1 MGQMGKKVHKKSE
14 FMHKMHPGFSF
25 LQLVIVIAIMAIV
38 GLVVVPNV
46 SKRVPLAQ
54 RKEFHESLNALARQ
68 AWTRALQTGHV
79 HKILFNLK
87 ERTVK
92 LEEQVIAMD
101 RDGKPVFAPVPLSF
115 FAKHYQWQEHLEI
128 KQFYVEGVDE
138 VGKNNPDNT
147 MEDIWFFIVPEGMAQ
162 EVIINL
168 FDNRDTHYSLDGQ
181 EVSLVLNPFR
191 VQFQMYEEFKNPE
204 TV

>member
-1 MGQMGKKVHKKSE
+1 
-14 FMHKMHPGFSF
+14 MHSTRPGFSF

-38 GLVVVPNV
+38 GLVVVPNF

-54 RKEFHESLNALARQ
+54 RKEFFESLNAIARQ
-68 AWTRALQTGHV
+68 AFIRALQTGHV
-79 HKILFNLK
+79 HKVLFNLK
-87 ERTVK
+87 ERRVK
-92 LEEQVIAMD
+92 LEEQMVVMD
-101 RDGKPVFAPVPLSF
+101 KEGKPVFTPVALSF
-115 FAKHYQWQEHLEI
+115 FAKHYEWQEQFEI

-138 VGKNNPDNT
+138 VGKHNPDNT

-168 FDNRDTHYSLDGQ
+168 LDKRDTHYFLDGQ